1 MNGVYLVGLL
11 VGIAGVIALDLRHR
25 LFFGADP
32 LRAAVVLVVGVAGL
46 LAWDVAGIRLGI
58 FFEGNPS
65 LITGVQLGP
74 QLPLE
79 ELFFLILLC
88 TTTMTAF
95 GAAARLL
102 APAPATAR
110 SAAPRAE

>member
-1 MNGVYLVGLL
+1 MNGLYLVGLL
-11 VGIAGVIALDLRHR
+11 AGIAGVTAIDLRHR

-32 LRAAVVLVVGVAGL
+32 LRAAVVLVVGVAGFL
-46 LAWDVAGIRLGI
+46 LWDAAGIHLGI
-58 FFEGNPS
+58 FFEGNRS
-65 LITGVQLGP
+65 LITGVQLRP

-95 GAAARLL
+95 CAVARLL
-102 APAPATAR
+102 APADPAAR
-110 SAAPRAE
+110 STATRAE